1 MAWLVGEKVLTAD
14 AGIIERDIKPSEVLN
29 RPVEGGD
36 EVLGFRDVT
45 ATERGA
51 ATLRAGYLDRLTAA
65 ILIDIG
71 NHDLRP
77 TFGQRE
83 YRSSPD
89 PRSAATDDGHLA
101 FNLYW
106 LHLPRVI
113 FLAWLEMRE
122 IAFAAHPAPP
132 ANQRHHAGHVA
143 TLREGVAAKSMR
155 CLAVARRCFSLP
167 VGFPVWH
174 LVA

>member
-14 AGIIERDIKPSEVLN
+14 AGVIERDIKPSEVLN

-65 ILIDIG
+65 VLIDIG
-71 NHDLRP
+71 NDDLRP

-89 PRSAATDDGHLA
+89 PRS
-101 FNLYW
+101 
-106 LHLPRVI
+106 
-113 FLAWLEMRE
+113 
-122 IAFAAHPAPP
+122 PP
-132 ANQRHHAGHVA
+132 LTTA
-143 TLREGVAAKSMR
+143 TLPSISTGYTFRG
-155 CLAVARRCFSLP
+155 
-167 VGFPVWH
+167 
-174 LVA
+174 